1 MNKVILMGRV
11 VRNPEVRYTQ
21 GEKPMAIARYTLAVD
36 RYVKKGEEKKADFIS
51 CIAMGYSGEW
61 AEKYLNQ
68 GMKIL
73 VEGRWT
79 TGSYVNKDGQKVYTN
94 ECVVDRH
101 EFAEGKKSDQEQ
113 QNSNPASVPSEKD
126 DSWMNIPAG
135 IEDDSLPFN

>member
-1 MNKVILMGRV
+1 MNKVILTGRLTKD
-11 VRNPEVRYTQ
+11 PEVRYTQ
-21 GEKPMAIARYTLAVD
+21 GEKPLAIARYTLAVD

-51 CIAMGYSGEW
+51 CVAMGHSGEW
-61 AEKYLNQ
+61 VEKYLNQ